1 MERYLKPITKPCI
14 KKISEQMENYFYRI
28 NKKEGKYEIG
38 YFIKIKDKNKNYL
51 ALITNSNVL
60 DDIDNNSL
68 KIVIENV
75 PKLIELGNIRYE
87 DKKYRKAIIE
97 IKNNNDIKYYFEID
111 NNTYKSEEEINMNYN
126 KESIYIIQYDNNNNI
141 LLSYGIINGVCDN
154 EIKYLSNIKSNVKDS
169 IILNLNNNKIIG
181 I

>member
-1 MERYLKPITKPCI
+1 MERYLKPITKPSI

-28 NKKEGKYEIG
+28 NKKDGKYEIG
-38 YFIKIKDKNKNYL
+38 YFIKIKDKDKNYL

-97 IKNNNDIKYYFEID
+97 IKNNKSYLALLISPNVLEDIDNNSLKITIDDEPKSIELGDIIYENKVFNKAVIEIKDKSNIKYFFEID
-111 NNTYKSEEEINMNYN
+111 
-126 KESIYIIQYDNNNNI
+126 
-141 LLSYGIINGVCDN
+141 
-154 EIKYLSNIKSNVKDS
+154 
-169 IILNLNNNKIIG
+169 
-181 I
+181 